1 VRCDVVVRGP
11 RLDEALA
18 QFAALLTADLQELD
32 AVPVY
37 LVQGLRFVDAFGE
50 LCCRVWPASGWLV
63 SLAAGVSCVA
73 GGLITNSLCCQLQGS

>member
-1 VRCDVVVRGP
+1 MVRCDVVVRGP

-37 LVQGLRFVDAFGE
+37 LVQGLRFVDALGE
-50 LCCRVWPASGWLV
+50 PCC
-63 SLAAGVSCVA
+63 CV
-73 GGLITNSLCCQLQGS
+73 